1 VRRISNDEITVDLN
15 SVEVNGQRYSVVS
28 QETSVDA
35 DRRDSVGAN
44 RRTGEYVGGGAAL
57 GAIIGAIVGGGKG
70 AAIGAGAGAA
80 AGAGT
85 QVLTRGRN
93 VAVPSESLLTFN
105 LQEPLRVG
113 TAQNMFSRDGHWYR
127 EGYGVNPSAAFT
139 RGLQDGRSDAQR
151 NREDSWRPNQYANV
165 QDRRD
170 YTAGYTQ
177 GYEESQTAS
186 NRSGTYGLDSSRPH
200 ANINIG
206 RDNNVNWW
214 APGNVRLYV
223 QEDSRAP
230 RFFAEGQSGH
240 QSAPWISNGH
250 LYVFVMRDVRGNEVT
265 REQLDLRGRRY

>member
-1 VRRISNDEITVDLN
+1 MIQEKQRSLLVSLAALSFWAVSFTTPARAQGSRADSIDVGTQITVRTTDPINVSNSDGRQFLATVDQDVMSRNGTVAIPRGADAWLIVRRISNDEITVDLD

-93 VAVPSESLLTFN
+93 VAVPSESLLTFKW
-105 LQEPLRVG
+105 QEPLRVG

-151 NREDSWRPNQYANV
+151 NREDSW
-165 QDRRD
+165 
-170 YTAGYTQ
+170 
-177 GYEESQTAS
+177 
-186 NRSGTYGLDSSRPH
+186 
-200 ANINIG
+200 
-206 RDNNVNWW
+206 
-214 APGNVRLYV
+214 
-223 QEDSRAP
+223 
-230 RFFAEGQSGH
+230 
-240 QSAPWISNGH
+240 
-250 LYVFVMRDVRGNEVT
+250 
-265 REQLDLRGRRY
+265 